1 MKTHEHAHTR
11 TARSV
16 PLKSCGTVNVSD
28 ELSLITK
35 VASQTV
41 FSFFSLLNIHPN
53 FVQKTMP
60 ATLPMLLSPTSASS
74 NMLNIP
80 ADLAP
85 AHDCLK
91 ILVSLWRQL
100 DFMWETTMKKN
111 IRFSVVCNPYRVLC
125 FKTRRTIKVAF
136 SLHRMRDLT
145 ASPVAVSKSK
155 PVCSHLHW

>member
-1 MKTHEHAHTR
+1 MPTIK
-11 TARSV
+11 
-16 PLKSCGTVNVSD
+16 NV
-28 ELSLITK
+28 
-35 VASQTV
+35 
-41 FSFFSLLNIHPN
+41 
-53 FVQKTMP
+53 
-60 ATLPMLLSPTSASS
+60 
-74 NMLNIP
+74 P

>member
-1 MKTHEHAHTR
+1 MKNNE
-11 TARSV
+11 
-16 PLKSCGTVNVSD
+16 N
-28 ELSLITK
+28 I
-35 VASQTV
+35 
-41 FSFFSLLNIHPN
+41 LNIMKKIN
-53 FVQKTMP
+53 I
-60 ATLPMLLSPTSASS
+60 
-74 NMLNIP
+74 NIP

-100 DFMWETTMKKN
+100 DFMWETTMKKKN

-155 PVCSHLHW
+155 SVCSHLHW